1 MIHLY
6 EFFPVR
12 SGADSYPAGHIMTP
26 EPQVRRPTRSSQS
39 MSPMHIYL
47 RMAALFLL
55 VLMVGVAGGIFIGRE
70 TAGTGGPAPASD
82 VDAVTGV
89 LMNNYYYR
97 PTSPED
103 QLTFESS
110 LEEHAI
116 SGMLASLNDDYTR
129 YLPPEEAQVAASELE
144 GEYGGIGVTL
154 QEVGGLVSVARV
166 SPDSPADRA
175 GIVAGDIIERIDN
188 RPVAAIEGDLTGL
201 DLRGPVGSSVDVTLV
216 HDASSDPETVTVER
230 EAIIVHQVTW
240 EMIEGTSYMRIA
252 VDIFGDRTV
261 AELDAALAEAESNGA
276 TGIVLD
282 LRGNG
287 GGWVKAAQETLG
299 RFLNDDVGPA
309 MYEDTTPG
317 RGDEVSIPILHGESP
332 PTSLPLIVLVDSST
346 ASAAEIVAGSL
357 RDYDRALV
365 VGQPTVGKG
374 SVQRIFD
381 FTDGASLRVTVA
393 EWFTPSKGRIQDEGV
408 QPDVVLTG
416 TGGSSAFGGDAYVS
430 TAVAYLDAGAS
441 RPTDL
446 ATLPSV
452 ATPIDG

>member
-1 MIHLY
+1 
-6 EFFPVR
+6 
-12 SGADSYPAGHIMTP
+12 MTP
-26 EPQVRRPTRSSQS
+26 ETTSTRPSRSTPS
-39 MSPMHIYL
+39 MSPMHVYL

-55 VLMVGVAGGIFIGRE
+55 VLLVGVSGGIFIGRE
-70 TAGTGGPAPASD
+70 TASQVEQASTSD

-89 LMNNYYYR
+89 LMDNYYYR
-97 PTSPED
+97 PTSPDD

-110 LEEHAI
+110 LEQHAI
-116 SGMLASLNDDYTR
+116 NGMLASLNDDYTR
-129 YLPPEEAQVAASELE
+129 YLPPDEAQVAASELE
-144 GEYGGIGVTL
+144 GKYGGIGVTL

-166 SPDSPADRA
+166 APDSPADRA
-175 GIVAGDIIERIDN
+175 GIVAGDVIERIDN
-188 RPVAAIEGDLTGL
+188 RPVASIDGDFTGL
-201 DLRGPVGSSVDVTLV
+201 DLRGPVGSTVDLTLV
-216 HDASSDPETVTVER
+216 QDANSGPVTVTVER

-240 EMIEGTSYMRIA
+240 EMIDGTSYMRIA
-252 VDIFGDRTV
+252 VDIFGDRTI
-261 AELDAALAEAESNGA
+261 AELDAALAEAETNGT
-276 TGIVLD
+276 TGIILD

-287 GGWVKAAQETLG
+287 GGWVKAAQETIG
-299 RFLNDDVGPA
+299 RFLDDDIGPA
-309 MYEDTTPG
+309 MFEDTTPG
-317 RGDEVSIPILHGESP
+317 RGDEVEIPIINGDVP
-332 PTSLPLIVLVDSST
+332 PTSLPLIVLVDSNT

-365 VGQPTVGKG
+365 MGQPTVGKG

-416 TGGSSAFGGDAYVS
+416 TGGSSALSGDPFVS

-446 ATLPSV
+446 AALPTV
-452 ATPIDG
+452 ATPTDR